1 MTNANMQ
8 LVVLAVDLEG
18 ELIKPE
24 PKLDPGEH
32 IVAKVVELKNLAAE
46 LKGNHCASFN
56 CNK

>member
-46 LKGNHCASFN
+46 LKGNH
-56 CNK
+56 